1 MTLLQHRENRAELK
15 EDLSGTRL
23 PFRDEIFYIDLR
35 VKLSTT
41 NEMSPRERWLALFAN
56 ERPDRIP
63 TDYWAT
69 DEVTARLQRELRC
82 GSKEDLYVRLNIDGL
97 VTIEAPETRPHPQGD
112 PAADIWGLRRSPI
125 DYGGGVYDEFAN
137 HPLSAAA
144 TVEEIE
150 AYPWPD
156 PADHDFD
163 AFRQALAAAPRHRI
177 IRVGNY
183 EPFLLYCAMRGMEQ
197 AMMDLVAEPEIAAA
211 ALERIFDYHYRL
223 NQRLFEIGRGRID
236 VTYVAEDLGGQSAL
250 LFSVPQIRRFI
261 LPNQKKMADLA
272 RSFGIHVFYH
282 TDGAARDIIPD
293 LIQVTGIEVLNPIQW
308 RCQGMEREGLVRD
321 FGRDLI
327 FHGAIDN
334 QQTLPF
340 GSPADVRNEVRE
352 NIRIFSGSRWICAPC
367 HNLQPVTPTENILA
381 LYETIH
387 RDGAVSAN

>member
-1 MTLLQHRENRAELK
+1 MT
-15 EDLSGTRL
+15 
-23 PFRDEIFYIDLR
+23 
-35 VKLSTT
+35 
-41 NEMSPRERWLALFAN
+41 PRERWLALFAN

-69 DEVTARLQRELRC
+69 DEVTARLQCELRC
-82 GSKEDLYVRLNIDGL
+82 ASKEELYIRLNIDGL
-97 VTIEAPETRPHPQGD
+97 ENYEAPRTKLHHPDD

-137 HPLSAAA
+137 HPLSAVT
-144 TVEEIE
+144 TVEEIH
-150 AYPWPD
+150 AYRWPD
-156 PADHDFD
+156 PADHDYD
-163 AFRQALAAAPRHRI
+163 TYRRALAAAPRHRI
-177 IRVGNY
+177 VRVGDF

-197 AMMDLVAEPEIAAA
+197 AMMDLVLEPEIARAG
-211 ALERIFDYHYRL
+211 LDRIFDYYYGL
-223 NQRLFEIGRGRID
+223 NQRLFEIGKGRID
-236 VTYVAEDLGGQSAL
+236 VTYVAEDLGGQTAL

-272 RSFGIHVFYH
+272 RSYGIHVFYH

-308 RCQGMEREGLVRD
+308 RCPGMEREGLVRD
-321 FGRDLI
+321 FGRDVI
-327 FHGAIDN
+327 FHGGVDN

-340 GSPADVRNEVRE
+340 GSAEDVRNEVRE

-367 HNLQPVTPTENILA
+367 HNLQAVTPTENILA

-387 RDGAVSAN
+387 AEGMLAC